1 MIEKKKVPHLDL
13 TVSLRRQPGAAQL
26 IKKTVKSGRPVNVLA
41 IVKQYQEYF
50 DGEGHGEARLEL
62 YKLAV
67 EPSATVPD
75 FVKRAIDDV
84 YDEEAGPDLLGALQ
98 KILGYDYNV
107 TDRYKTKQWL
117 ELDPMN
123 GWHFA
128 RVLYATT
135 DRAYTIENEDQR
147 YVVII
152 PNSKRDYEV
161 TIVHKDESGQVRPL
175 TLAIDII
182 KRYPKRYSMTAE
194 EIKQDAKWVWN
205 EDLMVKVEQFVE
217 EF

>member
-1 MIEKKKVPHLDL
+1 MVEKKKVSHLDL

-41 IVKQYQEYF
+41 FVKQYQEYF

-84 YDEEAGPDLLGALQ
+84 YNEEAGPDLLGALQ
-98 KILGYDYNV
+98 KILGYDYKG

-117 ELDPMN
+117 ELDPLN

-135 DRAYTIENEDQR
+135 DRAYSIENDDQR
-147 YVVII
+147 YVVVI

-161 TIVHKDESGQVRPL
+161 TILFKGDDGQVRPL

-205 EDLMVKVEQFVE
+205 EDLMVKVERFVE
-217 EF
+217 EV

>member
-84 YDEEAGPDLLGALQ
+84 YNEEAGPDLLGALQ
-98 KILGYDYNV
+98 KILGYDYPE

-135 DRAYTIENEDQR
+135 DRAYTIENEDL
-147 YVVII
+147 
-152 PNSKRDYEV
+152 P
-161 TIVHKDESGQVRPL
+161 
-175 TLAIDII
+175 
-182 KRYPKRYSMTAE
+182 
-194 EIKQDAKWVWN
+194 
-205 EDLMVKVEQFVE
+205 
-217 EF
+217 

>member
-1 MIEKKKVPHLDL
+1 MVEKKKVAHLDL
-13 TVSLRRQPGAAQL
+13 TLSLRRQPGAAQL
-26 IKKTVKSGRPVNVLA
+26 IKKAVKSGRPVNVLA
-41 IVKQYQEYF
+41 IVKQYEEYF
-50 DGEGHGEARLEL
+50 DEHGHGEAHLEL

-67 EPSATVPD
+67 EPAATVPD

-84 YDEEAGPDLLGALQ
+84 YNEEAGQDLLGALQ
-98 KILGYDYNV
+98 KILGYDYPE

-117 ELDPMN
+117 ELDPLN

-135 DRAYTIENEDQR
+135 DRAYSIENEDQR

-152 PNSKRDYEV
+152 PNSKRDYEL
-161 TIVHKDESGQVRPL
+161 TIVHKDESGKVRPL
-175 TLAIDII
+175 TLGIDII
-182 KRYPKRYSMTAE
+182 KRYPKKYSMTE
-194 EIKQDAKWVWN
+194 KEIKQDAKWACN
-205 EDLMVKVEQFVE
+205 EDLMVTVEKFVE

>member
-1 MIEKKKVPHLDL
+1 MVDRKKVPHLDL
-13 TVSLRRQPGAAQL
+13 TQSLRHQRGAAQL
-26 IKKTVKSGRPVNVLA
+26 IKKAVKSGQAVNVLA
-41 IVKQYQEYF
+41 IVKQYEEYF
-50 DGEGHGEARLEL
+50 DERGHGEAHLDLFE
-62 YKLAV
+62 LAV
-67 EPSATVPD
+67 EPAATVPD

-147 YVVII
+147 YVVLI
-152 PNSKRDYEV
+152 PNSTKDYKV
-161 TIVHKDESGQVRPL
+161 TIIWKDETGQIRPSEL
-175 TLAIDII
+175 DIDTI
-182 KRYPKRYSMTAE
+182 KRYPKRYSMTTE
-194 EIKQDAKWVWN
+194 EIKLDAKWAWN
-205 EDLMVKVEQFVE
+205 GGLMVPVEQFVE

>member
-1 MIEKKKVPHLDL
+1 MVEKKKVAHLDL
-13 TVSLRRQPGAAQL
+13 TLSLRRQPGAAQL

-41 IVKQYQEYF
+41 IVKQYEEYF
-50 DGEGHGEARLEL
+50 DEHGHGEARLEL

-98 KILGYDYNV
+98 KILGYDYPE

-117 ELDPMN
+117 ELDPLN

-135 DRAYTIENEDQR
+135 DRAYSIENEDQR

>member
-1 MIEKKKVPHLDL
+1 MEDRKKVRHLDL
-13 TVSLRRQPGAAQL
+13 TVSLRHQPGATQL
-26 IKKTVKSGRPVNVLA
+26 IKKAVKTGKAVNVLA
-41 IVKQYQEYF
+41 IVKQYEETR
-50 DGEGHGEARLEL
+50 DGYGNSHIGLDL
-62 YKLAV
+62 FKLAV
-67 EPSATVPD
+67 EPAATVPD

-84 YDEEAGPDLLGALQ
+84 YDEEAGPDLLGAIQ

-117 ELDPMN
+117 ELDPLN

-135 DRAYTIENEDQR
+135 DKAYTIEKVDKR
-147 YVVII
+147 YVVVI
-152 PNSKRDYEV
+152 PNSKRDNEV

-194 EIKQDAKWVWN
+194 EIKQDAKWAWN
-205 EDLMVKVEQFVE
+205 EDLMVTVEQFVE

>member
-1 MIEKKKVPHLDL
+1 MVDRKKVPHLDL
-13 TVSLRRQPGAAQL
+13 TKSLRQQPGAAQL
-26 IKKTVKSGRPVNVLA
+26 VKKAVKSGRPVNVLA
-41 IVKQYQEYF
+41 IVKQYEEYF
-50 DGEGHGEARLEL
+50 DENGYGEAHLDL
-62 YKLAV
+62 FKLAV
-67 EPSATVPD
+67 ETAATVPD

-98 KILGYDYNV
+98 KILGCDYNV

-117 ELDPMN
+117 ELDQMN

-147 YVVII
+147 YVVLI
-152 PNSKRDYEV
+152 PNSKRDCEV

-175 TLAIDII
+175 TLAINII
-182 KRYPKRYSMTAE
+182 KRYPKRYSMTTE
-194 EIKQDAKWVWN
+194 EIKLDAKWAWN
-205 EDLMVKVEQFVE
+205 GGLMVPVEQFVE
-217 EF
+217 DF

>member
-1 MIEKKKVPHLDL
+1 MVDRKKVPHLDL
-13 TVSLRRQPGAAQL
+13 TLSLRRQPGAAQL
-26 IKKTVKSGRPVNVLA
+26 IKKAVKTGQAVNVLG
-41 IVKQYQEYF
+41 IVEQYEEYF
-50 DGEGHGEARLEL
+50 DEHGNGEAHLDL

-84 YDEEAGPDLLGALQ
+84 YDEETGPDLLGALQ

-117 ELDPMN
+117 ELDPLN

-135 DRAYTIENEDQR
+135 DRAYTIEKVDKR
-147 YVVII
+147 YVVVI
-152 PNSKRDYEV
+152 PNIKRDNEV
-161 TIVHKDESGQVRPL
+161 TIVYKDESGQVRTL
-175 TLAIDII
+175 TIGIDII
-182 KRYPKRYSMTAE
+182 KVYPKRYSMTEA
-194 EIKQDAKWVWN
+194 EIKHGAKWAWN
-205 EDLMVKVEQFVE
+205 EGLMVPVEQFVE

>member
-1 MIEKKKVPHLDL
+1 MVEKKKVPHLDL

-26 IKKTVKSGRPVNVLA
+26 VKKAVKSGRPVNVLA
-41 IVKQYQEYF
+41 IIKQYEEYF
-50 DGEGHGEARLEL
+50 DENGYGEAHLDLFE
-62 YKLAV
+62 LAV
-67 EPSATVPD
+67 EPAAAVPD

-117 ELDPMN
+117 ELDQMN

-147 YVVII
+147 YVVLI

-194 EIKQDAKWVWN
+194 EIRKDAKWAWS